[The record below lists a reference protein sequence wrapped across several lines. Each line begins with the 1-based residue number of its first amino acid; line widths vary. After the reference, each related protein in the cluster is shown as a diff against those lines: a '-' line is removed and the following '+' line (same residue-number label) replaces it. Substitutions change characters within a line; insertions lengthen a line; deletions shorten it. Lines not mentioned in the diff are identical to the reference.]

1 MRLRRPPSLLPF
13 CLAFPGLSSFP
24 HFERDPRGPSFTS
37 PVFSKPAMGS
47 GQPKSGR
54 RLARQ
59 RRAKG
64 GKVNNSNAFV
74 LVSYLKSLLRNSVAA
89 PQPPGSGAAALLVKE
104 PLGHNARLVCI
115 KRWYTAQN
123 VLTTLLKGKQ
133 DASIVVP
140 SWRSMGT
147 MPPVYQQTGRNRHRN
162 WISGPSSWP
171 ELKPVWFSPR
181 ERADEE
187 SR

>member
-1 MRLRRPPSLLPF
+1 
-13 CLAFPGLSSFP
+13 
-24 HFERDPRGPSFTS
+24 
-37 PVFSKPAMGS
+37 MGS